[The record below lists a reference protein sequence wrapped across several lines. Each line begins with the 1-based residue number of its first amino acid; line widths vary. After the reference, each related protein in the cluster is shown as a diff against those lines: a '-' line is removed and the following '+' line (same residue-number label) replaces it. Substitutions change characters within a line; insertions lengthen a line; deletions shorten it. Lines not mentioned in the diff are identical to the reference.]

1 MKRLTRETLFKP
13 TRAESKQ
20 AVTDGTARAM
30 IEAEAERRQK
40 KTQRLRELRLAA
52 EAEDAGQPAKP
63 RSASRSTGAGRTRSA
78 KA

>member
-20 AVTDGTARAM
+20 AMTDDTARSM
-30 IEAEAERRQK
+30 IEAEAETRQK
-40 KTQRLRELRLAA
+40 KTERLRKLRLAA
-52 EAEDAGQPAKP
+52 EAETEPADRKAKP
-63 RSASRSTGAGRTRSA
+63 RSGNARRGRSA